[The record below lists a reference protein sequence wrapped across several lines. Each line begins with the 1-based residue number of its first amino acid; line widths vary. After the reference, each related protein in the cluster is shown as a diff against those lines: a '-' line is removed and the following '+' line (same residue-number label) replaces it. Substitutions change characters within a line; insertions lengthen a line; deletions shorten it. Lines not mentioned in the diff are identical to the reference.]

1 MNDSNY
7 VPGDITTRLYSQG
20 NIRRRRFVIFLLI
33 SANDNKSHGSH
44 IIVDLAIKDIRFY
57 AW

>member
-1 MNDSNY
+1 MNDLNY
-7 VPGDITTRLYSQG
+7 VPGDITTRLYSQR
-20 NIRRRRFVIFLLI
+20 NITTCRLIIFLLI

-44 IIVDLAIKDIRFY
+44 IIVDLAIKDIRFF

>member
-7 VPGDITTRLYSQG
+7 VPGDITTRLYSPE
-20 NIRRRRFVIFLLI
+20 NITTNRFVIFLLI

-44 IIVDLAIKDIRFY
+44 IIVDLAIKNIRFY

>member
-7 VPGDITTRLYSQG
+7 VPGDITTRRL
-20 NIRRRRFVIFLLI
+20 IIFLLI

-44 IIVDLAIKDIRFY
+44 IIVDLAIKNIRFF

>member
-7 VPGDITTRLYSQG
+7 VPGDITTRLYSPG
-20 NIRRRRFVIFLLI
+20 NIIRRRLIIFLLI

>member
-7 VPGDITTRLYSQG
+7 VPGDITTRLYSQK
-20 NIRRRRFVIFLLI
+20 NIRRRRLIIFLLI

-44 IIVDLAIKDIRFY
+44 IIIDLAIKDIRFY

>member
-1 MNDSNY
+1 MNDSIHL
-7 VPGDITTRLYSQG
+7 PGNITT
-20 NIRRRRFVIFLLI
+20 NRFVIFLLI
-33 SANDNKSHGSH
+33 STNDNKTHGLH

>member
-44 IIVDLAIKDIRFY
+44 IIVDLAIKNIRFF
-57 AW
+57 A